1 MKRLIFPLFLIVIV
15 IGAGCAIQSDM
26 LSKTRVKKVEPG
38 MAANDYAMYYSLP
51 RTVFDIEVVVDK
63 KITKPGPFAAY
74 AERFLGLTGVPTR
87 ESLVYS
93 IVEIRV
99 NTHPEK
105 DPNQM
110 YRIETE
116 GNHLGARVSLT
127 ADGLIRGINLPV
139 YPEGSIARDAIEVLT
154 EREFDI
160 PKYTDLTLRKH
171 TEPLPDTIYRLV
183 RTDTSFVRIPV
194 IRKEENQ
201 KSLLLQAQEAA
212 DVLMKLRA
220 GRFKLLN
227 GEYAYVE
234 NDGTKIPEGS
244 SLNVI
249 INELAVMEEGY
260 VSLFAGRSQTERET
274 LRFSYTPNG
283 QGLIETTTLFSFSGP
298 NGIEAPET
306 AGADPVMLQLSRD
319 DVNPMDQIQWAEE
332 SKSVKVPGLAYR
344 VPEKTRVEIKRSGE
358 LIFAREFLVAQT
370 GRIDF
375 VPAAVLTDE
384 STSVEFYPAFGSI
397 KNIFRR

>member
-234 NDGTKIPEGS
+234 NDGT
-244 SLNVI
+244 
-249 INELAVMEEGY
+249 GY
-260 VSLFAGRSQTERET
+260 PRE
-274 LRFSYTPNG
+274 
-283 QGLIETTTLFSFSGP
+283 
-298 NGIEAPET
+298 
-306 AGADPVMLQLSRD
+306 VH
-319 DVNPMDQIQWAEE
+319 
-332 SKSVKVPGLAYR
+332 
-344 VPEKTRVEIKRSGE
+344 
-358 LIFAREFLVAQT
+358 
-370 GRIDF
+370 
-375 VPAAVLTDE
+375 
-384 STSVEFYPAFGSI
+384 
-397 KNIFRR
+397 